1 MNINM
6 DMNMDMNANAN
17 VNAKTNANAKTKTNA
32 NVGAGASEEEFV
44 CRCGHP
50 LEEHTDLSDRSDP
63 DSIEWWVCNARG
75 CACTCFSPETPPLA
89 LNLKRKEAGPTLE
102 GWL

>member
-1 MNINM
+1 VDIN
-6 DMNMDMNANAN
+6 MNMDINVN
-17 VNAKTNANAKTKTNA
+17 VNAKTNANANAKTKTDA

-89 LNLKRKEAGPTLE
+89 LNLKRKEASPTLE

>member
-1 MNINM
+1 MNM
-6 DMNMDMNANAN
+6 DMNMDMDINTNANANANAN
-17 VNAKTNANAKTKTNA
+17 VNAKTKTNA
-32 NVGAGASEEEFV
+32 DRGAGASEEEFV
-44 CRCGHP
+44 CWCGHP

-63 DSIEWWVCNARG
+63 DSIERWICNARG